1 MSLLRR
7 LSNLFTRRELDQEI
21 GAELRSHIEM
31 RIEDNI
37 AAGMSKEEAHR
48 DAMLRFGNPALMKE
62 RVTGADAALIS
73 IPRICTHGHCDP
85 RPGYWGKCRCFW
97 GVEFAHTPPH

>member
-7 LSNLFTRRELDQEI
+7 LSNLFSRSKLDHEI
-21 GAELRSHIEM
+21 DAEVRSHIEM

-37 AAGMSKEEAHR
+37 AAGMSKEAAHR

-62 RVTGADAALIS
+62 RVTSADAALMFDGIARD
-73 IPRICTHGHCDP
+73 IR
-85 RPGYWGKCRCFW
+85 
-97 GVEFAHTPPH
+97 

>member
-7 LSNLFTRRELDQEI
+7 LSNLFSRSKLDHEI
-21 GAELRSHIEM
+21 DAELRSHIEM

-37 AAGMSKEEAHR
+37 AAGMSKEAAHR

-62 RVTGADAALIS
+62 RVTSADAALMFDGIARD
-73 IPRICTHGHCDP
+73 IR
-85 RPGYWGKCRCFW
+85 
-97 GVEFAHTPPH
+97 